1 MIIPEQN
8 QINDFLKL
16 ISFAFE
22 GTNTLII
29 LDDCA
34 ASKDVKKKTN
44 ELVNLAF
51 SARHRGISVWVLTQ
65 QMTSIAKAFRE
76 NIACL
81 VLFYSPS
88 ARDMKIIFEDYAGDL
103 TKEEKKRFLREL
115 KEVKYAHLDFSL
127 RHPFEIK
134 MLD

>member
-1 MIIPEQN
+1 M
-8 QINDFLKL
+8 
-16 ISFAFE
+16 
-22 GTNTLII
+22 
-29 LDDCA
+29 
-34 ASKDVKKKTN
+34 KKKTN

-88 ARDMKIIFEDYAGDL
+88 GRDMKIIFEDYAGDL

-115 KEVKYAHLDFSL
+115 KEVKYSHLDFSL

-134 MLD
+134 MHD